1 MIKQLSLFPELTT
14 KVVSNLDELALQY
27 VNQIPVPAEVCDIE
41 AFKRD
46 MQYAY
51 KAGASKVLGDFI
63 DLLKSYTDLH
73 ES

>member
-1 MIKQLSLFPELTT
+1 MIKQLYLFPELAKTL
-14 KVVSNLDELALQY
+14 VNNLDE
-27 VNQIPVPAEVCDIE
+27 E
-41 AFKRD
+41 AQKYAYSAKSTGSSNED
-46 MQYAY
+46 MMDAY